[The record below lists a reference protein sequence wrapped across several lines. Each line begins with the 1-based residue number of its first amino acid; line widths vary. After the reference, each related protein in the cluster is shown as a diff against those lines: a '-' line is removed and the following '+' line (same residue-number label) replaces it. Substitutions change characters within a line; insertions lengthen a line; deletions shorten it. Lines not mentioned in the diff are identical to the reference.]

1 MEFKRLSDKGW
12 GKTSP
17 KENTSTSAE
26 KSSQYGTKLPV
37 KPGHLQVGPAC
48 ASQLLP
54 CSCRDV
60 RASAEVQRL
69 DGLRLR
75 QHFQQICNSIQ
86 ALAVRTE
93 APGRVFAWNLNG

>member
-1 MEFKRLSDKGW
+1 MEFKQLSDKGW

-17 KENTSTSAE
+17 KENASTSE
-26 KSSQYGTKLPV
+26 KKSSQYGTKLPV
-37 KPGHLQVGPAC
+37 KYCHLQVGPAC

-60 RASAEVQRL
+60 RAIRELQRL

-86 ALAVRTE
+86 ALAILTE
-93 APGRVFAWNLNG
+93 APVLDVSLNGI

>member
-17 KENTSTSAE
+17 KDNASTSAK
-26 KSSQYGTKLPV
+26 KSSQYGAKLRSEQW
-37 KPGHLQVGPAC
+37 HLQVGQPC
-48 ASQLLP
+48 AAQLLP

-69 DGLRLR
+69 DGLRMC
-75 QHFQQICNSIQ
+75 QHFQQICSSIQ
-86 ALAVRTE
+86 ALAVLTE
-93 APGRVFAWNLNG
+93 APVLDVSLNGI